1 MKRPLIYFQELNT
14 WDKVT
19 IGLYLNIS
27 LGLYFLYAGSEL
39 VEEKKDI
46 LFWYPY
52 GTQLFLY
59 FVNYRS
65 LRNKSVYAI
74 WFLIGLFHYYFYL
87 NLISDPLLEGVKVH
101 AATGLRNTVILLSL
115 FQVLRIVSLKIQGE
129 ELVCPSKSRTDLF
142 EERDVTI
149 IDFILFVIYIFF
161 LVMLGL
167 NFQFDK

>member
-1 MKRPLIYFQELNT
+1 MKRLLIYFKELST
-14 WDKVT
+14 WDKVI
-19 IGLYLNIS
+19 IGLYLIIS
-27 LGLYFLYAGSEL
+27 IWLYFLYANLES
-39 VEEKKDI
+39 VEKKKDI

-65 LRNKSVYAI
+65 LRNSSVYAI
-74 WFLIGLFHYYFYL
+74 WFIISLIHYYFYL
-87 NLISDPLLEGVKVH
+87 NLNSDPLLEGVKAH

-115 FQVLRIVSLKIQGE
+115 FQVLRIISLKIQGV

-167 NFQFDK
+167 NF